1 MNHDLEP
8 QAAARVG
15 QLVFSFARLDF
26 LLALA
31 LRNLLAARDSEDLNP
46 LIERL
51 GFKEK
56 LDALRDVM
64 SSKRTER
71 PEAAAEYEVWYAK
84 ADKLRATRNA
94 FVHGRWGVQSHETVF
109 NASPK
114 FGKAISG
121 SSKHFSLAE
130 LDGEVS
136 TAKEVLE
143 SFYEWHSRHV
153 ISAA

>member
-15 QLVFSFARLDF
+15 LLVFSFARLDY

-31 LRNLLAARDSEDLNP
+31 LRNLLAARSSEDLNP
-46 LIERL
+46 LIQRL

-56 LDALRDVM
+56 MDALREVI
-64 SSKRTER
+64 SSKRPER
-71 PEAAAEYEVWYAK
+71 PAAATEYVAWYLK

-94 FVHGRWGVQSHETVF
+94 FVHGRWGVQSHETAF

-130 LDGEVS
+130 LDAEVS
-136 TAKEVLE
+136 TAEEVLE